1 MKKRERQYLFLKK
14 INRKLANILTEKIR
28 EEIDNSIIE
37 LMKKIRKQLIFQK
50 L

>member
-14 INRKLANILTEKIR
+14 INRKLGNILTEKIR

>member
-28 EEIDNSIIE
+28 EEIDQSIIE
-37 LMKKIRKQLIFQK
+37 LLKKLKNK
-50 L
+50 